1 MVGGIRMPL
10 NPMNVLIPLYCN
22 ISTLWNLDKL
32 TVFKCLDS
40 GIFNRKEGPELLH
53 QSTIGSNL
61 SQESLNIRK
70 GGLKWNELDNH
81 ISPLLQDHGTHTHV
95 LIIQCGGS
103 SFGIVSL
110 NFNYKWNRSWVLY
123 LKTCKTICWNGQTHS
138 RENFGFTWYQV

>member
-22 ISTLWNLDKL
+22 ISTLRNLDKL

-40 GIFNRKEGPELLH
+40 GIFNHKEGPELLH

-70 GGLKWNELDNH
+70 GWTEMKR
-81 ISPLLQDHGTHTHV
+81 T
-95 LIIQCGGS
+95 
-103 SFGIVSL
+103 
-110 NFNYKWNRSWVLY
+110 
-123 LKTCKTICWNGQTHS
+123 
-138 RENFGFTWYQV
+138 